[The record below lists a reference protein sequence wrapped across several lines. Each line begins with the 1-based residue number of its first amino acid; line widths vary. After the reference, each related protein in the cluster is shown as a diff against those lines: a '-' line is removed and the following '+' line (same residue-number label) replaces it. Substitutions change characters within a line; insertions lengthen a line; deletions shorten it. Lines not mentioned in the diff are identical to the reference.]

1 MTSSMAFRCVQAWLL
16 EKPAAWVGED
26 TPSLA
31 AALMAQRPPMRPRED
46 ALLEAERLYHRR
58 LIAHLDEELI
68 GEIMRCEERERDNRN
83 LRWQQDRHIEIIE
96 EERGRAVRAEA
107 RADELEEDVD
117 SETIRCEELG
127 WRLEWSKKKPR
138 SRLS

>member
-1 MTSSMAFRCVQAWLL
+1 M

-58 LIAHLDEELI
+58 LIEHLDEELI
-68 GEIMRCEERERDNRN
+68 GETMRCGERERSMMILRWQLDHRIKIIGEERER
-83 LRWQQDRHIEIIE
+83 
-96 EERGRAVRAEA
+96 AVRAGSRASGAGGGA
-107 RADELEEDVD
+107 R
-117 SETIRCEELG
+117 
-127 WRLEWSKKKPR
+127 
-138 SRLS
+138 